1 MRVTFEG
8 SGAGS
13 GPLSWGQ
20 LDIWLKMTAV
30 GHAMAMGG
38 VRPLPPGTTLDDV
51 AGELRFLM
59 SRYECLRTRLV
70 PDGDGPP
77 RQVVHGS
84 GSIELEVLD
93 HVDAGTV
100 EARFRD
106 APFDYAHEWPVR
118 MAVVRDGGVC
128 SHVVLVMSHIVM
140 DGAGAVLMMTETD
153 ARTTVPVGGHSALE
167 QARRQALP
175 AGVRQNA
182 AALRHWDTHLRALP
196 VPRLAPST
204 DVHTPRH
211 WIGVFRS
218 TVLPQALREAAL
230 REGVEPAPALP
241 AAFAIAFAQLTGV
254 TVLPLRL
261 VSSNRFRAGL
271 GGVVAPVSQPGL
283 CVIHAAGDFPAVL
296 HRTRGAAIAAY
307 KYAYYNRLD
316 LNAVIAAVIADRGPQ
331 VALDVSLNDRRL
343 GGALQDVPRPERSEF
358 AWIGRQDEPSNALFL
373 NVDGSDE
380 AVEITL
386 YVDTHLLAPAD
397 AEALLWAMERVAV
410 GAARVEERIVAPT
423 VS

>member
-106 APFDYAHEWPVR
+106 APSTTPTSGRSGWPSS
-118 MAVVRDGGVC
+118 AT
-128 SHVVLVMSHIVM
+128 
-140 DGAGAVLMMTETD
+140 AGC
-153 ARTTVPVGGHSALE
+153 
-167 QARRQALP
+167 
-175 AGVRQNA
+175 A
-182 AALRHWDTHLRALP
+182 ATSSWSCPT
-196 VPRLAPST
+196 SSWT
-204 DVHTPRH
+204 
-211 WIGVFRS
+211 
-218 TVLPQALREAAL
+218 
-230 REGVEPAPALP
+230 APA
-241 AAFAIAFAQLTGV
+241 
-254 TVLPLRL
+254 RC
-261 VSSNRFRAGL
+261 S
-271 GGVVAPVSQPGL
+271 
-283 CVIHAAGDFPAVL
+283 
-296 HRTRGAAIAAY
+296 
-307 KYAYYNRLD
+307 
-316 LNAVIAAVIADRGPQ
+316 
-331 VALDVSLNDRRL
+331 
-343 GGALQDVPRPERSEF
+343 
-358 AWIGRQDEPSNALFL
+358 
-373 NVDGSDE
+373 
-380 AVEITL
+380 
-386 YVDTHLLAPAD
+386 
-397 AEALLWAMERVAV
+397 
-410 GAARVEERIVAPT
+410 
-423 VS
+423 